1 MINLITMKKAL
12 KNWINSLEKIDKVAL
27 TVCSILLI
35 LILLGV

>member
-1 MINLITMKKAL
+1 MVKK
-12 KNWINSLEKIDKVAL
+12 WYNSLEKIDKVAL